1 MRTLDT
7 IQNATE
13 TLQKAASNKYIHKMW
28 RPTSIWALSR
38 KTSKL
43 SYEHFLKE
51 IYLRN
56 NFCEY
61 ECIVTNT
68 KGATRCESRVWW
80 SDLPMKN
87 SRKLPSKFE
96 TVVQRSAVSR
106 HCPRSL
112 HPLRIAAPVHRGRRL
127 SQSDWRCRARL
138 TSDWSRGADNPAPF
152 TPSGHEG
159 PMNSRHFLTSVPPHG
174 NSMIPPV
181 WICNSIGKFP

>member
-1 MRTLDT
+1 M
-7 IQNATE
+7 
-13 TLQKAASNKYIHKMW
+13 
-28 RPTSIWALSR
+28 
-38 KTSKL
+38 

-96 TVVQRSAVSR
+96 TVVKRQRSADTALVRCIS
-106 HCPRSL
+106 
-112 HPLRIAAPVHRGRRL
+112 LRIAAPVHRGRRI
-127 SQSDWRCRARL
+127 SQLDWRCRARL
-138 TSDWSRGADNPAPF
+138 TFDWSRGADNPAPF
-152 TPSGHEG
+152 TPLSHEG
-159 PMNSRHFLTSVPPHG
+159 SMNSRHFLTSVPPHG

-181 WICNSIGKFP
+181 WIRQFHGKFP